1 MHFGTRFA
9 LILAEGK
16 QPFRLLNT
24 FQTFL
29 GEDKMIV
36 SVPKEIKN
44 QEYRVGITPAGV
56 KALADAGH
64 KVLVEKN
71 AGTAIGITDAD
82 YIAAGAQMVD
92 TAAEAWSGDM
102 VVKVKEPLAPEYQ
115 YFREGMVLFTYL
127 HLAAEPELTK
137 ALLEKKVTAIAYE
150 TVQLPNRQLPLLAP
164 MSEVAGRMAAQVGAQ
179 LLTKREGGMGL
190 LMGGT
195 AGVPA
200 ANFVVVGAGVVGFN
214 AAKVAVGMG
223 AKVTILDVNI
233 ARLREI
239 DDLYGNRIQTI
250 YSNALNVA
258 HAVKDADVVV
268 GSVLIPGAA
277 TPQLVTEE
285 MVKSMKPGSVIVDV
299 AIDQGGAVQ
308 TTAKHGATSHDNP
321 TFITENGVV
330 CYCVGNMPGAVAR
343 TSTFTLTNA
352 TLPYM
357 VKLANKGWKE
367 ACKTDEALAKGL
379 NTHDG
384 KVFFKGVC
392 DKFGMECH
400 ALSEVL

>member
-1 MHFGTRFA
+1 
-9 LILAEGK
+9 
-16 QPFRLLNT
+16 
-24 FQTFL
+24 
-29 GEDKMIV
+29 MIV

-56 KALADAGH
+56 RALVDAGH
-64 KVLVEKN
+64 KVLVEKD
-71 AGTAIGITDAD
+71 AGTAIGIADAD
-82 YIAAGAQMVD
+82 YTAQGATIVN
-92 TAAEAWSGDM
+92 TAKEAWSGDM
-102 VVKVKEPLAPEYQ
+102 VVKVKEPLEPEYQ

-137 ALLEKKVTAIAYE
+137 ALISKKVTAIAYE
-150 TVQLPNRQLPLLAP
+150 TVQLPTRVLPLLAP
-164 MSEVAGRMAAQVGAQ
+164 MSEVAGRMAAQVGAN
-179 LLTKREGGMGL
+179 LLTKKEGGMGL

-223 AKVTILDVNI
+223 AKVTIIDNNI
-233 ARLREI
+233 DRLRQI
-239 DDLYGNRIQTI
+239 DDLYGNQIQTI
-250 YSNALNVA
+250 FSNSLNIA
-258 HAVKDADVVV
+258 HAVKEADVVV
-268 GSVLIPGAA
+268 GSGLIPGAA
-277 TPQLVTEE
+277 TPQLVTEA
-285 MVKSMKPGSVIVDV
+285 MVKTMKPGSVIVDV
-299 AIDQGGAVQ
+299 AIDQGGAVE

-321 TFITENGVV
+321 TFMFNGVV

-357 VKLANKGWKE
+357 VQLANKGWKE
-367 ACKTDEALAKGL
+367 ACKANESLAKGL
-379 NTHDG
+379 NTHEG
-384 KVFFKGVC
+384 KVFFKGVA

>member
-1 MHFGTRFA
+1 M
-9 LILAEGK
+9 L
-16 QPFRLLNT
+16 
-24 FQTFL
+24 
-29 GEDKMIV
+29 V
-36 SVPKEIKN
+36 SVPKEVKN
-44 QEYRVGITPAGV
+44 KEYRVGITPAGV
-56 KALADAGH
+56 KALADKGH
-64 KVLVEKN
+64 QVLVEKD
-71 AGTAIGITDAD
+71 AGTAIGISDAD
-82 YIAAGAQMVD
+82 YVAAGAKIVA
-92 TAAEAWSGDM
+92 TAKEAWSGDM
-102 VVKVKEPLAPEYQ
+102 VVKVKEPLAQEYQ

-137 ALLEKKVTAIAYE
+137 ALLDKKVTAIAYE

-164 MSEVAGRMAAQVGAQ
+164 MSEVAGRMAAQVGAN
-179 LLTKREGGMGL
+179 LLTKNEGGMGL

-233 ARLREI
+233 NRLREI
-239 DDLYGNRIQTI
+239 DDLYGNKIQTI
-250 YSNALNVA
+250 YSNSLNVA
-258 HAVKDADVVV
+258 EAVKHADVVV

-285 MVKSMKPGSVIVDV
+285 MVNSMKPGSVIVDV
-299 AIDQGGAVQ
+299 AIDQGGAVE

-321 TFITENGVV
+321 TFIHNGVV

-357 VKLANKGWKE
+357 VKLANLGWKE
-367 ACKTDEALAKGL
+367 ACKKDEALAKGL
-379 NTHDG
+379 NTHEG
-384 KVFFKGVC
+384 KLYFQGVAEKLNLPC
-392 DKFGMECH
+392 S
-400 ALSEVL
+400 ALSEIL